1 MQIKTNELIN
11 FSHYCSENSLKFPS
25 ERVSNLIK
33 FLQKAQHDNFER
45 DVSFIYSLLPSNRE
59 EKEKLKEL
67 IHQYFNFLVGDYK
80 DQSSFLLDYKEERV
94 EDFFNE
100 NSLSKFQKLA
110 DDIIKEFGEID
121 FSRPVSNNYWL
132 NQLQNSLAFLDSVSF
147 FDIDFDN
154 GLDEIINEENRNYF
168 ISKLNQS
175 ILERVSELRNQFKE
189 AYIPSELNPKENLDE
204 KDFLF
209 TDAEERRKLLKE
221 TRNLGL
227 ILANKFVKY
236 TKSASKGKL
245 LFRKT
250 IRKSLKNGG
259 SLYDIVLKPK
269 IKKKPRLILL
279 CDISGSMALYS
290 LFGLTLLFGVVQ
302 RFRSVHAF
310 VFIDGI
316 TDITNELKNLKFN
329 NINKI
334 LTNWNNYVH
343 VDGHSDYDKS
353 FKDLLDEKII
363 SNSSF
368 NTLIVIGDARNN
380 YRPINTETI
389 DKLSKKFQNI
399 YWMNP
404 ERSQYWNTGDSQ
416 FHHYQSISKKYSEVR
431 NFEQLKT
438 FINSINFKKVIK

>member
-1 MQIKTNELIN
+1 MKIKTNELIN

-25 ERVSNLIK
+25 ERISNLIS
-33 FLQKAQHDNFER
+33 FLQQAQHDNYER
-45 DVSFIYSLLPSNRE
+45 DISFIYSLLPSNQE

-67 IHQYFNFLVGDYK
+67 IQQYFNLPLAKNNDKYSFLPDYK
-80 DQSSFLLDYKEERV
+80 DERI
-94 EDFFNE
+94 EDFFTD
-100 NSLSKFQKLA
+100 NSLSRFQKLA
-110 DDIIKEFGEID
+110 DEIIKEFGEID

-168 ISKLNQS
+168 ITQLNQS
-175 ILERVSELRNQFKE
+175 ILERVSELRNQFKDP
-189 AYIPSELNPKENLDE
+189 YIPSELNPKENLDE

-302 RFRSVHAF
+302 RFRSVHTY

-316 TDITNELKNLKFN
+316 TNISKELKNIKFN
-329 NINKI
+329 NISNI
-334 LTNWNNYVH
+334 LSNWNDYVH
-343 VDGHSDYDKS
+343 VDGHSDYEKS
-353 FKDLLDEKII
+353 FCDLLNEKKI
-363 SNSSF
+363 NSASF
-368 NTLIVIGDARNN
+368 NTLLVIGDARNN
-380 YRPINTETI
+380 YRPINKETI
-389 DKLSKKFQNI
+389 EKLSKKFQNI

-404 ERSQYWNTGDSQ
+404 EKKQYWNTGDSQ
-416 FHHYQSISKKYSEVR
+416 FHYYQGISKKYSEVR
-431 NFEQLKT
+431 NFEQLRN

>member
-100 NSLSKFQKLA
+100 NSLSRFQKLA

>member
-100 NSLSKFQKLA
+100 NSLSRFQKLA
-110 DDIIKEFGEID
+110 DDIIREFGEID

-132 NQLQNSLAFLDSVSF
+132 NQLQNSLTFLDSVSF

-154 GLDEIINEENRNYF
+154 GLDEIINEENKNYF

-380 YRPINTETI
+380 YRPINSETI
-389 DKLSKKFQNI
+389 DKLSQKFLNI

>member
-25 ERVSNLIK
+25 ERISNLIK
-33 FLQKAQHDNFER
+33 FLQKAQHDKFER
-45 DVSFIYSLLPSNRE
+45 DISFIYSLLPSNKE

-67 IHQYFNFLVGDYK
+67 IHQYFNFLVSDYR
-80 DQSSFLLDYKEERV
+80 DERSFLLDYKDERV
-94 EDFFNE
+94 KDFFND
-100 NSLSKFQKLA
+100 NSLSRFQKLA
-110 DDIIKEFGEID
+110 DDIINQFGEID

-132 NQLQNSLAFLDSVSF
+132 NQLQNSLTFLDAVSF

-154 GLDEIINEENRNYF
+154 GLDEIINEENKNYF
-168 ISKLNQS
+168 INQLNQS

-189 AYIPSELNPKENLDE
+189 AYIPSELNPKENLEE

-302 RFRSVHAF
+302 RFKSVHAF

-316 TDITNELKNLKFN
+316 TDITKELKNLKFN

-389 DKLSKKFQNI
+389 NKLSKKFQNV

-416 FHHYQSISKKYSEVR
+416 FHHYQLISKKYSEVR
-431 NFEQLKT
+431 NFEQLKS
-438 FINSINFKKVIK
+438 FINSINFKKGN

>member
-11 FSHYCSENSLKFPS
+11 FTHYCSENSLKFPS

-100 NSLSKFQKLA
+100 NSLSRFQKLA

-316 TDITNELKNLKFN
+316 TDITKELKNLKFN

>member
-100 NSLSKFQKLA
+100 NSLSRFQKLA
-110 DDIIKEFGEID
+110 DDIIREFGEID

-316 TDITNELKNLKFN
+316 THITHELKNLKFN

-431 NFEQLKT
+431 NFEQLKI
-438 FINSINFKKVIK
+438 FVNSINFKKVIK

>member
-1 MQIKTNELIN
+1 MQIKTNELIE
-11 FSHYCSENSLKFPS
+11 FSHFCSENSLKFPS
-25 ERVSNLIK
+25 DRISNLIIY
-33 FLQKAQHDNFER
+33 LQSTEHESIER
-45 DVSFIYSLLPSNRE
+45 DISFIYALLPTNKE
-59 EKEKLKEL
+59 EKEKLREL
-67 IHQYFNFLVGDYK
+67 IKAYFNLSFNDSRDEYSFLPDYK
-80 DQSSFLLDYKEERV
+80 SENIENY
-94 EDFFNE
+94 FNA
-100 NSLSKFQKLA
+100 NSESKFQKLA
-110 DDIIKEFGEID
+110 DEIINQFGEID

-147 FDIDFDN
+147 FDIDFN
-154 GLDEIINEENRNYF
+154 NELDEIINGENRNYF

-175 ILERVSELRNQFKE
+175 LLEKITELRNQFKD
-189 AYIPSELNPKENLDE
+189 AYIPSELNPKENLEE

-259 SLYDIVLKPK
+259 SLFNIVLRPK
-269 IKKKPRLILL
+269 VKKKPRLILL

-302 RFRSVHAF
+302 RFRSVHTY

-316 TDITNELKNLKFN
+316 TEISKELKKLKFN

-334 LTNWNNYVH
+334 LTNWNDYVQ
-343 VDGHSDYDKS
+343 VDGHSDYEKS
-353 FKDLLDEKII
+353 FNDLLEEKII
-363 SNSSF
+363 NNSSF

-380 YRPINTETI
+380 YRPINIKTVH
-389 DKLSKKFQNI
+389 KLSKKFQNI

>member
-1 MQIKTNELIN
+1 MQIKTNELIE
-11 FSHYCSENSLKFPS
+11 FSHFCSENSLKFPS
-25 ERVSNLIK
+25 DRISNLIIY
-33 FLQKAQHDNFER
+33 LQSTEHESIER
-45 DVSFIYSLLPSNRE
+45 DISFIYALLPTNKE
-59 EKEKLKEL
+59 EKEKLREL
-67 IHQYFNFLVGDYK
+67 IKAYFNLSFNDSRDEYSFLPDYK
-80 DQSSFLLDYKEERV
+80 SENIENY
-94 EDFFNE
+94 FNA
-100 NSLSKFQKLA
+100 NSESKFQKLA
-110 DDIIKEFGEID
+110 DEIINQFGEID

-147 FDIDFDN
+147 FDIDFN
-154 GLDEIINEENRNYF
+154 NELDEIINGENRNYF

-175 ILERVSELRNQFKE
+175 LLEKITELRNQFKD
-189 AYIPSELNPKENLDE
+189 AYIPSELNPKENLEE

-259 SLYDIVLKPK
+259 SLFNIVLRPK
-269 IKKKPRLILL
+269 VKKKPRLILL

-302 RFRSVHAF
+302 RFRSVHTY

-316 TDITNELKNLKFN
+316 TEISKELKKLKFN

-334 LTNWNNYVH
+334 LTNWNDYVK
-343 VDGHSDYDKS
+343 VEGQ
-353 FKDLLDEKII
+353 
-363 SNSSF
+363 
-368 NTLIVIGDARNN
+368 
-380 YRPINTETI
+380 
-389 DKLSKKFQNI
+389 SK
-399 YWMNP
+399 
-404 ERSQYWNTGDSQ
+404 
-416 FHHYQSISKKYSEVR
+416 
-431 NFEQLKT
+431 
-438 FINSINFKKVIK
+438 

>member
-25 ERVSNLIK
+25 ERISNLIS
-33 FLQKAQHDNFER
+33 FLQKAQHDNYER
-45 DVSFIYSLLPSNRE
+45 DISFIYSILPSNKE
-59 EKEKLKEL
+59 EKEKLREL
-67 IHQYFNFLVGDYK
+67 IQHYFNLSIAKNKDEYSFLPDYK
-80 DQSSFLLDYKEERV
+80 DERI
-94 EDFFNE
+94 EDFFND
-100 NSLSKFQKLA
+100 NSLSRFQKLA
-110 DDIIKEFGEID
+110 DEIIKEFGEID

-168 ISKLNQS
+168 ISQLNQS
-175 ILERVSELRNQFKE
+175 ILERVSELRNQFKDP
-189 AYIPSELNPKENLDE
+189 YIPSELNPKENLDE

-290 LFGLTLLFGVVQ
+290 LFGLTLIFGVVL
-302 RFRSVHAF
+302 RFRSVHAY

-316 TDITNELKNLKFN
+316 TEITKELRNLKIN

-334 LTNWNNYVH
+334 LTNWNKYVH

-363 SNSSF
+363 NNASF

-380 YRPINTETI
+380 YRPINKETVVN
-389 DKLSKKFQNI
+389 LSKKFQNI

-416 FHHYQSISKKYSEVR
+416 FHHYQSISKKHSEVR

>member
-25 ERVSNLIK
+25 ERISNLIK
-33 FLQKAQHDNFER
+33 FLQKAQHDNYER
-45 DVSFIYSLLPSNRE
+45 DISFIYSLLPSNRE

-80 DQSSFLLDYKEERV
+80 DQYSFLLDYKEERV

-110 DDIIKEFGEID
+110 DEIIKEFGEID

-154 GLDEIINEENRNYF
+154 DLDEIINEENRNYF
-168 ISKLNQS
+168 ISQLNQS

-259 SLYDIVLKPK
+259 SLYDMVLKPK

-316 TDITNELKNLKFN
+316 TDITKELKNLKFN

>member
-1 MQIKTNELIN
+1 MQIKTNELIE
-11 FSHYCSENSLKFPS
+11 FSHFCSENSLKFPS
-25 ERVSNLIK
+25 ERISNLIIY
-33 FLQKAQHDNFER
+33 LQSTEHESIER
-45 DVSFIYSLLPSNRE
+45 DISFIYSLLPTNKE
-59 EKEKLKEL
+59 EKEKLREL
-67 IHQYFNFLVGDYK
+67 IKAYFNLSFNDSRDEYSFLPDYK
-80 DQSSFLLDYKEERV
+80 S
-94 EDFFNE
+94 E
-100 NSLSKFQKLA
+100 NIEYYFSANSESKFQKLS
-110 DDIIKEFGEID
+110 DEIINQFGEID

-147 FDIDFDN
+147 FDIDFN
-154 GLDEIINEENRNYF
+154 NELDEIINGENRNYF

-175 ILERVSELRNQFKE
+175 LLEKITELRNQFKD
-189 AYIPSELNPKENLDE
+189 AYIPSELNPKENLEE

-259 SLYDIVLKPK
+259 SLFDIVLRPK
-269 IKKKPRLILL
+269 VKKKPRLILL

-302 RFRSVHAF
+302 RFRSVHTY

-316 TDITNELKNLKFN
+316 TEISKELKNLKFN

-334 LTNWNNYVH
+334 LTNWNDYVQ
-343 VDGHSDYDKS
+343 VDGHSDYEKS
-353 FKDLLDEKII
+353 FNDLLEEKII
-363 SNSSF
+363 NNSSF

-380 YRPINTETI
+380 YRPINNETV

-416 FHHYQSISKKYSEVR
+416 FYHYQSISKKYSEVR

>member
-11 FSHYCSENSLKFPS
+11 FSNYCSENSLKFPS
-25 ERVSNLIK
+25 ERISSLIS
-33 FLQKAQHDNFER
+33 FLQNEKHNKYER
-45 DVSFIYSLLPSNRE
+45 DISFIYSLLPSNRE
-59 EKEKLKEL
+59 EKEKLKVL
-67 IHQYFNFLVGDYK
+67 IKQYFNFSVAETKDEYSFLPDYK
-80 DQSSFLLDYKEERV
+80 DERM
-94 EDFFNE
+94 EDFFNDK
-100 NSLSKFQKLA
+100 SSSRFQKLA
-110 DDIIKEFGEID
+110 DEIIKEFGEID

-168 ISKLNQS
+168 ISQLNQS
-175 ILERVSELRNQFKE
+175 LLEKVSELRNQFKDS
-189 AYIPSELNPKENLDE
+189 YTPSELNPKENLE
-204 KDFLF
+204 EIDFLF
-209 TDAEERRKLLKE
+209 TDVEERRKLLKE
-221 TRNLGL
+221 TKNLGL

-302 RFRSVHAF
+302 RFRSVHAY

-316 TDITNELKNLKFN
+316 TNITKELKNLKFN

-343 VDGHSDYDKS
+343 VDGHSDYEKS

-389 DKLSKKFQNI
+389 DKLSKKFYNI

-416 FHHYQSISKKYSEVR
+416 FHHYQLISKKYSEVR

>member
-1 MQIKTNELIN
+1 MQIKTNELIE
-11 FSHYCSENSLKFPS
+11 FSHFCSENSLKFPS
-25 ERVSNLIK
+25 ERVSNLVT
-33 FLQKAQHDNFER
+33 FLQSTEHESLER
-45 DVSFIYSLLPSNRE
+45 DVSFIYSLLPTNKE
-59 EKEKLKEL
+59 EKEKLREL
-67 IHQYFNFLVGDYK
+67 IKAYFNLSFNDSRDEYSFLPDYK
-80 DQSSFLLDYKEERV
+80 SENIENY
-94 EDFFNE
+94 FNA
-100 NSLSKFQKLA
+100 NSESKFQKLA
-110 DDIIKEFGEID
+110 DEIINQFGEID

-147 FDIDFDN
+147 FDIDFN
-154 GLDEIINEENRNYF
+154 NELDEIINGENRNYF

-175 ILERVSELRNQFKE
+175 LLEKITELRNQFKD
-189 AYIPSELNPKENLDE
+189 AYIPSELNPKENLEE

-259 SLYDIVLKPK
+259 SLFDIVLRPK
-269 IKKKPRLILL
+269 VKKKPRLILL

-302 RFRSVHAF
+302 RFRSVHTY

-316 TDITNELKNLKFN
+316 TEISKELKNLKFN

-334 LTNWNNYVH
+334 LTNWNDYVQ
-343 VDGHSDYDKS
+343 VDGHSDYEKS
-353 FKDLLDEKII
+353 FNDLLEEKII
-363 SNSSF
+363 NNSSF

-380 YRPINTETI
+380 YRPINIETVH
-389 DKLSKKFQNI
+389 KLSKKFQNI

>member
-1 MQIKTNELIN
+1 MQIKTNELIS

-25 ERVSNLIK
+25 ERISNLIK
-33 FLQKAQHDNFER
+33 LLQKAQHDKFEK
-45 DVSFIYSLLPSNRE
+45 DISFIYSLLPSNKE

-80 DQSSFLLDYKEERV
+80 DESSFLLDYKDERV
-94 EDFFNE
+94 EEFFND
-100 NSLSKFQKLA
+100 NSLSRFQKLA
-110 DDIIKEFGEID
+110 DDIINQFGEID

-132 NQLQNSLAFLDSVSF
+132 HQLQNSLTFLDAVSF

-154 GLDEIINEENRNYF
+154 GLDEIINEENKNYF
-168 ISKLNQS
+168 INQLNQS

-189 AYIPSELNPKENLDE
+189 AYIPSELNPKENLEE
-204 KDFLF
+204 KDFLY

-221 TRNLGL
+221 TRILGL

-302 RFRSVHAF
+302 RFKSVHAF

-316 TDITNELKNLKFN
+316 TDITKELKNLKFN

-343 VDGHSDYDKS
+343 VDGHSDYDNS
-353 FKDLLDEKII
+353 FKDLLDKTIV

-380 YRPINTETI
+380 YRPINTKTI

-431 NFEQLKT
+431 NFEQLKS
-438 FINSINFKKVIK
+438 FINSINFNKVIK

>member
-1 MQIKTNELIN
+1 MQIKTNELIS

-33 FLQKAQHDNFER
+33 FLQKAQHDKFEK
-45 DVSFIYSLLPSNRE
+45 DISFIYSLLPSNKE
-59 EKEKLKEL
+59 EKEKLKVL

-80 DQSSFLLDYKEERV
+80 DESSFLLDYKDERV
-94 EDFFNE
+94 EEFFND
-100 NSLSKFQKLA
+100 NSLSRFQKLA
-110 DDIIKEFGEID
+110 DDIINQFGDID

-132 NQLQNSLAFLDSVSF
+132 NQLQNSLTFLDAVSF

-154 GLDEIINEENRNYF
+154 GLDEIINEENKNYF
-168 ISKLNQS
+168 INQLNQS

-189 AYIPSELNPKENLDE
+189 AYIPSELNPKEKLEE

-302 RFRSVHAF
+302 RFRSVHAY

-316 TDITNELKNLKFN
+316 TDITKELKNLKFN

-343 VDGHSDYDKS
+343 VDGHSDYDNS
-353 FKDLLDEKII
+353 FKDLLDETIV

-380 YRPINTETI
+380 YRPINTKTI

-431 NFEQLKT
+431 NFEQLKS
-438 FINSINFKKVIK
+438 FINSINFNKVIK

>member
-25 ERVSNLIK
+25 ERISNLIK
-33 FLQKAQHDNFER
+33 FLQKAQHDKFER
-45 DVSFIYSLLPSNRE
+45 DISFIYSLLPSNKE

-80 DQSSFLLDYKEERV
+80 DEYSFLLDYKDDRF
-94 EDFFNE
+94 EDFFND
-100 NSLSKFQKLA
+100 NSLSRFQKLA
-110 DDIIKEFGEID
+110 DDIINQFGEID

-132 NQLQNSLAFLDSVSF
+132 HQLQNSLTFLDAVSF

-154 GLDEIINEENRNYF
+154 GLDEIINEENKNYF
-168 ISKLNQS
+168 INQLNQS

-189 AYIPSELNPKENLDE
+189 AYIPSELNPKENLEE

-209 TDAEERRKLLKE
+209 TDAEERKKLLKE

-302 RFRSVHAF
+302 RFKSVHAF

-316 TDITNELKNLKFN
+316 TDITKELKNLKFN

-363 SNSSF
+363 SNSSL

-389 DKLSKKFQNI
+389 DKLSKEFQNV

-431 NFEQLKT
+431 NFEQLKS

>member
-25 ERVSNLIK
+25 ERIGNLIS
-33 FLQKAQHDNFER
+33 FLQKAQHDNYER
-45 DVSFIYSLLPSNRE
+45 DISFIYSILPSNKE
-59 EKEKLKEL
+59 EKEKLREL
-67 IHQYFNFLVGDYK
+67 IQHYFNLSIAKNKDEYSFLPDYK
-80 DQSSFLLDYKEERV
+80 DERI
-94 EDFFNE
+94 EDFFND
-100 NSLSKFQKLA
+100 NSLSRFQKLA
-110 DDIIKEFGEID
+110 DEIIKEFGEID

-132 NQLQNSLAFLDSVSF
+132 NQLQNSLAFLNSVSF

-154 GLDEIINEENRNYF
+154 GLDEIINEENRNFF
-168 ISKLNQS
+168 ISQLNQS
-175 ILERVSELRNQFKE
+175 ILERVSELRNQFKDP
-189 AYIPSELNPKENLDE
+189 YIPSELNPKENLAE

-209 TDAEERRKLLKE
+209 ADAEERKRLLKE

-290 LFGLTLLFGVVQ
+290 LFGLTLIFGVVQ
-302 RFRSVHAF
+302 RFRSVHAY

-316 TDITNELKNLKFN
+316 TDITKELRNLKIN

-334 LTNWNNYVH
+334 LTNWNKYVH

-363 SNSSF
+363 NNSSF

-380 YRPINTETI
+380 YRPINKETV

-416 FHHYQSISKKYSEVR
+416 FHNYQSICKKHSEVR

>member
-100 NSLSKFQKLA
+100 NSLSRFQKLA
-110 DDIIKEFGEID
+110 DDIIREFGEID

-154 GLDEIINEENRNYF
+154 GLDEIINEENKNYF

>member
-1 MQIKTNELIN
+1 MQIKTNELIE
-11 FSHYCSENSLKFPS
+11 FSHFCSENSLKFPS
-25 ERVSNLIK
+25 ERISNLIIY
-33 FLQKAQHDNFER
+33 LQSTEHESIER
-45 DVSFIYSLLPSNRE
+45 DISFIYSLLPTNKE
-59 EKEKLKEL
+59 EKEKLREL
-67 IHQYFNFLVGDYK
+67 IKAYFNLSFNDSRDEYSFLPDYK
-80 DQSSFLLDYKEERV
+80 S
-94 EDFFNE
+94 E
-100 NSLSKFQKLA
+100 NIENYFSANSESKFQKLA
-110 DDIIKEFGEID
+110 DEIINQFGEID

-147 FDIDFDN
+147 FDIDFN
-154 GLDEIINEENRNYF
+154 NELDEIINGENRNYF

-175 ILERVSELRNQFKE
+175 LLEKITELRNQFKD
-189 AYIPSELNPKENLDE
+189 AYIPSELNPKENLEE

-259 SLYDIVLKPK
+259 SLFDIVLRPK
-269 IKKKPRLILL
+269 VKKKPRLILL

-302 RFRSVHAF
+302 RFRSVHTY

-316 TDITNELKNLKFN
+316 TEISKELKNLKFN

-334 LTNWNNYVH
+334 LTNWNDYVQ
-343 VDGHSDYDKS
+343 VDGHSDYEKS
-353 FKDLLDEKII
+353 FNDLLEEKII
-363 SNSSF
+363 NNSSF

-380 YRPINTETI
+380 YRPINIETVH
-389 DKLSKKFQNI
+389 KLSKKFQNI

>member
-1 MQIKTNELIN
+1 M
-11 FSHYCSENSLKFPS
+11 
-25 ERVSNLIK
+25 
-33 FLQKAQHDNFER
+33 
-45 DVSFIYSLLPSNRE
+45 
-59 EKEKLKEL
+59 KEL

-80 DQSSFLLDYKEERV
+80 DQSSFLLDYKDERV
-94 EDFFNE
+94 EDFFND
-100 NSLSKFQKLA
+100 NSHSRFQKLA
-110 DDIIKEFGEID
+110 DDIINEFGEID

-259 SLYDIVLKPK
+259 SLYEIVLKPK

-302 RFRSVHAF
+302 RFRSVHAY
-310 VFIDGI
+310 VFIDGV
-316 TDITNELKNLKFN
+316 TDITKELKNLKFN

-334 LTNWNNYVH
+334 FTNWNNYVH

>member
-11 FSHYCSENSLKFPS
+11 FSHFCSQNSLKFPS
-25 ERVSNLIK
+25 ERISNLIS
-33 FLQKAQHDNFER
+33 FLQNAQHDNYER
-45 DVSFIYSLLPSNRE
+45 DISFIYSLLPSNQE

-67 IHQYFNFLVGDYK
+67 IHQYFKLSIDENKDKYSFLTDYK
-80 DQSSFLLDYKEERV
+80 DERIEE
-94 EDFFNE
+94 FFNDS
-100 NSLSKFQKLA
+100 SLSRFQKLA
-110 DDIIKEFGEID
+110 DEIIKEFGEID

-132 NQLQNSLAFLDSVSF
+132 NQLQKSLAFLDSVSF
-147 FDIDFDN
+147 FDIDFEN
-154 GLDEIINEENRNYF
+154 GLDEIINKENRNYF
-168 ISKLNQS
+168 ISQLNQS
-175 ILERVSELRNQFKE
+175 ILERVSELRNQFKD
-189 AYIPSELNPKENLDE
+189 AYIPSELNPKENLSE

-209 TDAEERRKLLKE
+209 TDADERRKLLKE
-221 TRNLGL
+221 TKNLGL

-236 TKSASKGKL
+236 TKSASRGKL

-290 LFGLTLLFGVVQ
+290 LFGLTLIFGVVQ
-302 RFRSVHAF
+302 RFRSVHAY

-316 TDITNELKNLKFN
+316 TDVTKELRNLKIN

-334 LTNWNNYVH
+334 LTNWNKYVH

-353 FKDLLDEKII
+353 FRDLLDEKII
-363 SNSSF
+363 NNASF

-380 YRPINTETI
+380 YRPINKETV

-416 FHHYQSISKKYSEVR
+416 FHHYQSISKKHSEVR

>member
-1 MQIKTNELIN
+1 MQIKTNELIE
-11 FSHYCSENSLKFPS
+11 FSHFCSENSLKFPS
-25 ERVSNLIK
+25 ERISNLIIY
-33 FLQKAQHDNFER
+33 LQSTGHESIER
-45 DVSFIYSLLPSNRE
+45 DISFIYSLLPTNKE
-59 EKEKLKEL
+59 EKEKLREL
-67 IHQYFNFLVGDYK
+67 IKAYFNLSFNDSRDEYSFLPDYK
-80 DQSSFLLDYKEERV
+80 SENIENY
-94 EDFFNE
+94 FNA
-100 NSLSKFQKLA
+100 NSESKFQKLA
-110 DDIIKEFGEID
+110 DEIINQFGEID

-147 FDIDFDN
+147 FDIDFN
-154 GLDEIINEENRNYF
+154 NELDEIINGENRNYF

-175 ILERVSELRNQFKE
+175 LLEKITELRNQFKD
-189 AYIPSELNPKENLDE
+189 AYIPSELNPKENLEE

-259 SLYDIVLKPK
+259 SLFDIVLRPK
-269 IKKKPRLILL
+269 VKKKPRLILL

-302 RFRSVHAF
+302 RFRSVHTY

-316 TDITNELKNLKFN
+316 TEISKELKNLKFN

-334 LTNWNNYVH
+334 LTNWNDYVQ
-343 VDGHSDYDKS
+343 VDGHSDYEKS
-353 FKDLLDEKII
+353 FNDLLEEKII
-363 SNSSF
+363 NNSSF

-380 YRPINTETI
+380 YRPINIETVH
-389 DKLSKKFQNI
+389 KLSKKFQNI

>member
-25 ERVSNLIK
+25 ERISNLIK
-33 FLQKAQHDNFER
+33 FLQKAQHDKFER
-45 DVSFIYSLLPSNRE
+45 DISFIYSLLPSNKE

-80 DQSSFLLDYKEERV
+80 DESSFLLDYKDERV
-94 EDFFNE
+94 EDFFND
-100 NSLSKFQKLA
+100 NSLSRFQKLA
-110 DDIIKEFGEID
+110 DDIINQFGEID

-132 NQLQNSLAFLDSVSF
+132 NQLQNSLTFLDAVSF

-154 GLDEIINEENRNYF
+154 GLDEIINEENKNYF
-168 ISKLNQS
+168 INQLNQS

-189 AYIPSELNPKENLDE
+189 AYIPSELNPKENLEE

-302 RFRSVHAF
+302 RFKSVHAF

-316 TDITNELKNLKFN
+316 TDITKELKNLKFN

-389 DKLSKKFQNI
+389 DKLSKKFKNV

-431 NFEQLKT
+431 NFEQLKS
-438 FINSINFKKVIK
+438 FINSINFNKVIK

>member
-33 FLQKAQHDNFER
+33 FLQKAQHDKFER
-45 DVSFIYSLLPSNRE
+45 DISFIYSLLPSNKE

-80 DQSSFLLDYKEERV
+80 DESSFLLDYKDERV
-94 EDFFNE
+94 EDFFND
-100 NSLSKFQKLA
+100 NSLSRFQKLA
-110 DDIIKEFGEID
+110 DDIINQFGEID

-132 NQLQNSLAFLDSVSF
+132 HQLQNSLTFLDAVSF

-154 GLDEIINEENRNYF
+154 GLDEIINEENKNYF
-168 ISKLNQS
+168 INQLNQS

-189 AYIPSELNPKENLDE
+189 AYIPSELNPKENLEE

-302 RFRSVHAF
+302 RFKSVHAF

-316 TDITNELKNLKFN
+316 TDITKELKNLKFN

-343 VDGHSDYDKS
+343 VDGHSDYDNS
-353 FKDLLDEKII
+353 FKDLLDETIV

-389 DKLSKKFQNI
+389 DKLSKKFKNV

-431 NFEQLKT
+431 NFEQLKS

>member
-100 NSLSKFQKLA
+100 NSLSRFQKLA
-110 DDIIKEFGEID
+110 DDIIREFGEID

>member
-1 MQIKTNELIN
+1 MQIKTNELIE
-11 FSHYCSENSLKFPS
+11 FSHFCSENSLKFPS
-25 ERVSNLIK
+25 ERISNLIIY
-33 FLQKAQHDNFER
+33 LQSTEHESIER
-45 DVSFIYSLLPSNRE
+45 DIRFIYSLLPTNKE
-59 EKEKLKEL
+59 EKEKLREL
-67 IHQYFNFLVGDYK
+67 IKAYFNLSFNDSRDEYSFLPDYK
-80 DQSSFLLDYKEERV
+80 SENIENY
-94 EDFFNE
+94 FNA
-100 NSLSKFQKLA
+100 NSESKFQKLA
-110 DDIIKEFGEID
+110 DEIINQFGEID

-147 FDIDFDN
+147 FDIDFN
-154 GLDEIINEENRNYF
+154 NELDEIINGENRNYF

-175 ILERVSELRNQFKE
+175 LLEKITELRNQFKD
-189 AYIPSELNPKENLDE
+189 AYIPSELNPKENLEE

-259 SLYDIVLKPK
+259 SLFDIVLRPK
-269 IKKKPRLILL
+269 VKKKPRLILL

-302 RFRSVHAF
+302 RFRSVHTY

-316 TDITNELKNLKFN
+316 TEISKELKNLKFN

-334 LTNWNNYVH
+334 LTNWNDYVQ
-343 VDGHSDYDKS
+343 VDGHSDYEKS
-353 FKDLLDEKII
+353 FNDLLEEKII
-363 SNSSF
+363 NNSSF

-380 YRPINTETI
+380 YRPINIETI
-389 DKLSKKFQNI
+389 HKLSKKFQNI

-404 ERSQYWNTGDSQ
+404 ERNQYWNTGDSQ

>member
-100 NSLSKFQKLA
+100 NSLSRFQKLA

-416 FHHYQSISKKYSEVR
+416 FHYFQSISKKYSEVR

>member
-11 FSHYCSENSLKFPS
+11 FSHYCTENSLKFPS
-25 ERVSNLIK
+25 ERISNLLK
-33 FLQKAQHDNFER
+33 FLQKAQHDNYER
-45 DVSFIYSLLPSNRE
+45 DISFIYSLLPSNRE

-67 IHQYFNFLVGDYK
+67 IYQYFNFSLDDKKDEYSFLSDYK
-80 DQSSFLLDYKEERV
+80 DERM
-94 EDFFNE
+94 EDFFND
-100 NSLSKFQKLA
+100 NSLSRFKKLA
-110 DDIIKEFGEID
+110 DEIINEFGEID

-147 FDIDFDN
+147 FDIDFNN

-168 ISKLNQS
+168 INQLNQS

-189 AYIPSELNPKENLDE
+189 AYIPSELNPKENLGE

-221 TRNLGL
+221 TKNLGI

-290 LFGLTLLFGVVQ
+290 LFGLTLLFGVVK
-302 RFRSVHAF
+302 RFRSVHSY

-316 TDITNELKNLKFN
+316 TDITKELKDLKFN
-329 NINKI
+329 NINTI
-334 LTNWNNYVH
+334 LTNWNKYVH

-389 DKLSKKFQNI
+389 DNLSKKFQNI

-416 FHHYQSISKKYSEVR
+416 FHLYQSISKEYSEVR

>member
-25 ERVSNLIK
+25 ERISNLIK
-33 FLQKAQHDNFER
+33 FLQKAQHDNYER
-45 DVSFIYSLLPSNRE
+45 DISFIYSLLPSNRE

-80 DQSSFLLDYKEERV
+80 DQYSFLLDYKEERV

-110 DDIIKEFGEID
+110 DEIIKEFGEID

-154 GLDEIINEENRNYF
+154 DLDEIINEENRNYF
-168 ISKLNQS
+168 ISQLNQS

-259 SLYDIVLKPK
+259 SLYDMVLKPK

-316 TDITNELKNLKFN
+316 TDITKELKNLKFN

-389 DKLSKKFQNI
+389 DKLSKRFQNI